1 MIQTI
6 GCGSRTIV
14 KPALLGKFSRTR
26 SNILVHRQTVIRNA
40 ASPSLPVILRTDHQR
55 FDERELAGLLIEAG
69 RDAAFDHSRLK
80 TAMQNSLVTV
90 AAFVPKWTFDRVI
103 ELSRIGR
110 PFSALDTISFHLR
123 KRLWVCKSS
132 HDLVMIGIVR
142 AVGDAAL
149 VATLHDVVVHPQFQ
163 RMGVGKALLKRV
175 TRELYDRDIV
185 DVGVIVH
192 GPSGNEVE
200 LFFESCGFGDDTEH
214 SVAMVLRKEAINS
227 FLLKKSNAICL
238 PSTSIALSE

>member
-1 MIQTI
+1 MIQTR
-6 GCGSRTIV
+6 GFGSRTTT
-14 KPALLGKFSRTR
+14 KFALLGKFSRTL
-26 SNILVHRQTVIRNA
+26 SDIYVHRQTVIRNA
-40 ASPSLPVILRTDHQR
+40 ASRSLPVILRTDHQR

-69 RDAAFDHSRLK
+69 RDAAFDHSRLT

-90 AAFVPKWTFDRVI
+90 AAFVPRWTFNRVI
-103 ELSRIGR
+103 ELNQRGR
-110 PFSALDTISFHLR
+110 PFSVLDVISFHSR
-123 KRLWVCKSS
+123 NSLWACK
-132 HDLVMIGIVR
+132 DLVMIGVVR

-192 GPSGNEVE
+192 GPSGNKVE

-214 SVAMVLRKEAINS
+214 SVAMVLRKEAMNS
-227 FLLKKSNAICL
+227 FLLKKSKAMCHS
-238 PSTSIALSE
+238 STSIASPE